1 MSRHAILAAAVPLL
15 AASGAALAID
25 YASVA
30 SPAILYETSSLQ
42 ARKLAV
48 IRAGTPLEVV
58 ITSPDLQWVKVRDPA
73 GGMAW
78 IEGGALSRQRTV
90 IVIAEQAAVRRDA
103 AGDAPVVFE
112 VVRDVVLEFVSA
124 SPDGWVNVRHADGD
138 GGYLRFTEVW
148 GL

>member
-42 ARKLAV
+42 ARKLAI
-48 IRAGTPLEVV
+48 IRAGTPVEVV
-58 ITSPDLQWVKVRDPA
+58 VTSPDLQWVKVRDSA

-78 IEGGALSRQRTV
+78 IQGGALSRQRTV
-90 IVIAEQAAVRRDA
+90 LVVAEQAAVRREA
-103 AGDAPVVFE
+103 SGNAPVAFE
-112 VVRDVVLEFVSA
+112 VARDVVLEYVSA
-124 SPDGWVNVRHADGD
+124 SSDGWVEVRHADGD